1 MKNLNLFRKSAR
13 GSEGSTLASAVV
25 RPSFD
30 RRSTVVKHLAFML
43 LFLLGSLNV
52 WGADPVSWDCS
63 TLGSSTITGPISG
76 DIDANIS
83 FTSSKGGA
91 DNATAYNKDGTIR
104 LYYKN
109 TGNGSDLTLTPDE
122 GVTITEVVLTAK
134 SGYAVDFSYSID
146 GGAATAGSWSDLSA
160 TISDISATSS
170 FKIVN
175 KSKTAQLR
183 LTNITITYSTGGGG
197 KTDVTDEQLSWS
209 AASATV
215 TLGETP
221 YSLPSL
227 TNTIPVSVSYQST
240 DETVATISNMG
251 VVSILKAGSTTI
263 KAVYAGSETLNAK
276 TVSYTLTVSP
286 APLTPIA
293 GGIIDELVIS
303 DFGVTSGYTAFSD
316 KQASNTGHSDAV
328 YAGKVNKNSTNIQ
341 MNAITSTNTAAG
353 CEIVTTTSGGYAKR
367 VQAFWGGSNT
377 NNRYLTVYGSNSA
390 YTGSETATSGTSL
403 GTITFHTDDEY
414 GYLDINGDYPYLQ
427 IVASGAMYMSQI
439 NITWLAADESK
450 VATPSIA
457 GTDNFYP
464 STDVTITCGT
474 DDADIY
480 YTTDGT
486 APSTSSTKYT
496 GVFSVNN
503 TTTVKAIA
511 IKEGLTD
518 SEEAVATFT
527 KITPLTVAEAIAAI
541 PNKNDAVNNQYVA
554 GIVCTEGASVN
565 ASGQMTYYISDDGS
579 ETNKLQI
586 YKGKNLNNTEFSSVS
601 DLAIGDR
608 VVVFG
613 QLKNFNNTP
622 EMNDGNYLVSKE
634 GPAVATPVFSPD
646 GGGFMGETDVTITCA
661 TDGATIYY
669 TLDNTTPSKSST
681 PYTGAI
687 HLDATTTIKA
697 IAYVGEESSLVVEKT
712 FTLTAPMTVAEALS
726 ALDSEDPIENAAVR
740 GIISTAPTSNPSSG
754 RLTYYISDDGEAT
767 NELEVFNGFG
777 LNGASFSNKTDL
789 QVGDEVTVF
798 GNLTIFTSTSTK
810 EFSAGSRLLTF
821 NRPTVDLESISLP
834 ATANVKTGKTIT
846 LTPIFT
852 PVNAT
857 DKEVSWS
864 SDAESVATVVGGV
877 VTGVTAG
884 TANITVTYNTNPSIK
899 AVCEVIVAEAIT
911 FNDPTHEWQL
921 VTSDAQ
927 LVAGKYYVLAS
938 TAQGKVM
945 SNTISNSI
953 AGEIAAT
960 FADGVIAYNAFGS
973 SQSAD
978 AAGVAVLQLGG
989 EEDAWTLTEVV
1000 ANDAL
1005 LGATA
1010 EKKLAWGSGTTTWS
1024 ISIASDNATI
1034 QNGTSSYGR
1043 FLHNVNNT
1051 RFTTYTSNTSVSML
1065 LPQLYVWAE
1074 KTYKL
1079 RYDANGGENAPAAQ
1093 AADGEG
1099 KATVT
1104 DAKPTKEDYIF
1115 KEWNTLVGGDG
1126 EAKAAGD
1133 VIDLSAGD
1141 VTLYAQ
1147 WRDPE
1152 TVTVSYDANEGNGSM
1167 NADADQVE
1175 GSTYTIKTNAF
1186 ERNGYL
1192 FAGWKAYDAND
1203 VELTITN
1210 GKFTVPATDVTV
1222 KAQWQSATDSKWV
1235 LVEHLSQLADGDHVI
1250 IAAADY
1256 DYALGAASG
1265 SVRTNVAVTKTGKL
1279 LSVPGSATELILGR
1293 NGNDF
1298 TFKDGTKYLN
1308 WASGNNLTTSDDV
1321 NNNSTWNITIEN
1333 NATTIANKATAEREI
1348 QYNAQSPRFAA
1359 YTGSQKAV
1367 VIYKYLDMDPEDATS
1382 GYEREDLVLSGIG
1395 TICLPYDVKASDRF
1409 GGVFYMPSHKT
1420 SGFAN
1425 FIEETGTLRA
1435 GKAYIFV
1442 AENEFIRLK
1451 YSGDAVSEPLSNV
1464 ADTRGLIGTFTNIAP
1479 GNLTHKYVIA
1489 NNKLMECGSGAYL
1502 NAYRAYLDLDA
1513 MPEEALVI
1521 NDGPNAAPRRR
1532 LGVGGNAPQV
1542 ATGVDQV
1549 PSDQVPN
1556 TKVLI
1561 NGQLYIMYNG
1571 TMYNV
1576 QGQLVK

>member
-1 MKNLNLFRKSAR
+1 MY
-13 GSEGSTLASAVV
+13 
-25 RPSFD
+25 
-30 RRSTVVKHLAFML
+30 
-43 LFLLGSLNV
+43 
-52 WGADPVSWDCS
+52 
-63 TLGSSTITGPISG
+63 
-76 DIDANIS
+76 ID
-83 FTSSKGGA
+83 
-91 DNATAYNKDGTIR
+91 
-104 LYYKN
+104 
-109 TGNGSDLTLTPDE
+109 
-122 GVTITEVVLTAK
+122 
-134 SGYAVDFSYSID
+134 
-146 GGAATAGSWSDLSA
+146 
-160 TISDISATSS
+160 
-170 FKIVN
+170 
-175 KSKTAQLR
+175 
-183 LTNITITYSTGGGG
+183 
-197 KTDVTDEQLSWS
+197 
-209 AASATV
+209 
-215 TLGETP
+215 
-221 YSLPSL
+221 
-227 TNTIPVSVSYQST
+227 
-240 DETVATISNMG
+240 
-251 VVSILKAGSTTI
+251 
-263 KAVYAGSETLNAK
+263 
-276 TVSYTLTVSP
+276 
-286 APLTPIA
+286 
-293 GGIIDELVIS
+293 
-303 DFGVTSGYTAFSD
+303 
-316 KQASNTGHSDAV
+316 
-328 YAGKVNKNSTNIQ
+328 
-341 MNAITSTNTAAG
+341 
-353 CEIVTTTSGGYAKR
+353 
-367 VQAFWGGSNT
+367 
-377 NNRYLTVYGSNSA
+377 
-390 YTGSETATSGTSL
+390 
-403 GTITFHTDDEY
+403 
-414 GYLDINGDYPYLQ
+414 
-427 IVASGAMYMSQI
+427 QI
-439 NITWLAADESK
+439 NITWLAADETK
-450 VATPSIA
+450 VATPSID
-457 GTDNFYP
+457 GTVNFYP
-464 STDVTITCGT
+464 STNVTITCGT

-541 PNKNDAVNNQYVA
+541 PNKNDAVDNQYVA

-697 IAYVGEESSLVVEKT
+697 IAYIGEESSLVVEKT

-1147 WRDPE
+1147 WREPNTYSISYNANGGTVISGETALDPE
-1152 TVTVSYDANEGNGSM
+1152 NVTEGNSYTVKA
-1167 NADADQVE
+1167 NVYELE
-1175 GSTYTIKTNAF
+1175 GKIF
-1186 ERNGYL
+1186 M
-1192 FAGWKAYDAND
+1192 GWKAADVIYNAGQVIHPTEDMAFVAQWGNPNVTD
-1203 VELTITN
+1203 FMLVTDVKQLKDGDKVYIVADGNYNVALGELNGSVRNPVEIAKSNAHIVNIGNNPVELTL
-1210 GKFTVPATDVTV
+1210 GKD
-1222 KAQWQSATDSKWV
+1222 
-1235 LVEHLSQLADGDHVI
+1235 
-1250 IAAADY
+1250 
-1256 DYALGAASG
+1256 
-1265 SVRTNVAVTKTGKL
+1265 
-1279 LSVPGSATELILGR
+1279 
-1293 NGNDF
+1293 GNDY
-1298 TFKDGTKYLN
+1298 TFYDGANYLA
-1308 WASGNNLTTSDDV
+1308 WISGNTLTNASSVSD
-1321 NNNSTWNITIEN
+1321 NSTWNITISEGV
-1333 NATTIANKATAEREI
+1333 TKIANKDDGTREI
-1348 QYNAQSPRFAA
+1348 RYNSGSPRFAA
-1359 YTGSQKAV
+1359 YAGTQQHVS
-1367 VIYKYLDMDPEDATS
+1367 IYKRPDYSRDVTE
-1382 GYEREDLVLSGIG
+1382 GRYG
-1395 TICLPYDVKASDRF
+1395 TICLPK
-1409 GGVFYMPSHKT
+1409 
-1420 SGFAN
+1420 
-1425 FIEETGTLRA
+1425 A
-1435 GKAYIFV
+1435 GKIEGVELYEVAYKDLSQNKIFFDQIVNGEMIAGRPYVFLPKAGTAQLAVYYTDNTAVDAAAEHYNGLYGFIGADPTDEFTIPQSEGYYIIQNNQYREVQDGV
-1442 AENEFIRLK
+1442 AKI
-1451 YSGDAVSEPLSNV
+1451 VSN
-1464 ADTRGLIGTFTNIAP
+1464 
-1479 GNLTHKYVIA
+1479 
-1489 NNKLMECGSGAYL
+1489 
-1502 NAYRAYLDLDA
+1502 RAYLKMSEIPGTAYTPLPGRKRMSIGA
-1513 MPEEALVI
+1513 
-1521 NDGPNAAPRRR
+1521 AAP
-1532 LGVGGNAPQV
+1532 AV